1 MKKLLLSVIILL
13 ASLSVFSLHTSGNDD
28 NGEKP
33 AASAKTNKKPISLKQ
48 RGEKLVMCQVLEVT
62 DSENKVSKMAV
73 FVEVTI
79 DGSLQNAG
87 VRNNQL
93 LKREKNYL
101 GRVFF
106 EEVTVTEDVVEVNDV
121 TEYMKVLRSRYDD
134 IKLWGVLSADQI
146 KR

>member
-1 MKKLLLSVIILL
+1 MKKFLLSVIILL
-13 ASLSVFSLHTSGNDD
+13 ASLSVFSLHTTGEND

-33 AASAKTNKKPISLKQ
+33 ATASANNKKPASLKQ
-48 RGEKLVMCQVLEVT
+48 KGDKLVMCQVLEVT
-62 DSENKVSKMAV
+62 DSENRVSKMAV

-79 DGSLQNAG
+79 EGSLQSAG
-87 VRNNQL
+87 ARNSQL

-106 EEVTVTEDVVEVNDV
+106 EDVTIAEDMVEVEDIA
-121 TEYMKVLRSRYDD
+121 EYMKVLKSRYDD

>member
-1 MKKLLLSVIILL
+1 MKKVILSAIILL
-13 ASLSVFSLHTSGNDD
+13 ASLSVFSFNTSGEND

-33 AASAKTNKKPISLKQ
+33 VTAVKSNKKPVSLKQ
-48 RGEKLVMCQVLEVT
+48 KGDKLVMCQVLEVT
-62 DSENKVSKMAV
+62 DSENRVSKMAV

-79 DGSLQNAG
+79 DGSLQSAG
-87 VRNNQL
+87 VRNSQL

-106 EEVTVTEDVVEVNDV
+106 EEVTIAEDIVEVDDV
-121 TEYMKVLRSRYDD
+121 AEYMKILKSRYDG

>member
-1 MKKLLLSVIILL
+1 MKKVILSAIILL
-13 ASLSVFSLHTSGNDD
+13 ASLSVFSLHTEGEND

-33 AASAKTNKKPISLKQ
+33 VAAAKTSKKPVSLKQ
-48 RGEKLVMCQVLEVT
+48 KGEKLVMCQVLEVT
-62 DSENKVSKMAV
+62 DSENRVSKMAV

-79 DGSLQNAG
+79 DGSVQSAG
-87 VRNNQL
+87 VRNSQL

-106 EEVTVTEDVVEVNDV
+106 EEVTVAEEMVEVDDV
-121 TEYMKVLRSRYDD
+121 TEYMKVLKSRYDD